1 MGLLQIIGELFCGP
15 NYLNPTSRSIIKMID
30 KSIAADNARVF
41 REGSSEDVKDMINSE
56 NARIKTTIRSKCKHC
71 GKPIHMKHSKED

>member
-1 MGLLQIIGELFCGP
+1 
-15 NYLNPTSRSIIKMID
+15 MID

-71 GKPIHMKHSKED
+71 GKPMTED